1 MNDIKLKNMRTK
13 KLILFYGLMMII
25 ISCNKPDEK
34 CEGCD
39 PNPCNTTI
47 NENIIPLAVE
57 DYYGL
62 TNISSAIWLN
72 NNTIYCVNP
81 FQYREINDDFSVKR
95 DSIIEKF
102 QGKYFIESSPSEN
115 KILYVQTRFG
125 DLSEGALREYDIK
138 TGNITEILDSTYN
151 ISSAVYYRNDD
162 SIIYYTYGKPF
173 YNNPGY
179 FLYKRSN
186 GESTQILEYLAQLE
200 GPEAEMVNGFDIHP
214 TKNILLIPAVRRAK
228 SPLIIQYNI
237 DTHVM
242 DTLDID
248 FDFSF
253 NRICLWLRY
262 NKAGDK
268 VLYSCYPENAGTNTT
283 NDDSEIG
290 IIDLATLQKRI
301 LDVNTSESTC
311 RSVNVFPNWSPDEK
325 NIVYGSGRLT
335 FDGGKGLYHLYILK
349 NVN

>member
-1 MNDIKLKNMRTK
+1 M
-13 KLILFYGLMMII
+13 
-25 ISCNKPDEK
+25 SCNKPDEK

-47 NENIIPLAVE
+47 NKNIIPLAVE
-57 DYYGL
+57 DYYGR
-62 TNISSAIWLN
+62 TNISSAIWLSN
-72 NNTIYCVNP
+72 NIIYNP
-81 FQYREINDDFSVKR
+81 HPLQFRILDKELKVIN
-95 DSIIEKF
+95 DSIISFEE
-102 QGKYFIESSPSEN
+102 GAYFIETSPSEN
-115 KILYVQTRFG
+115 KILYVQTRYG
-125 DLSEGALREYDIK
+125 DVSEGALREYNIQ
-138 TGNITEILDSTYN
+138 TGNITEFFDSTYN

-179 FLYKRSN
+179 FLYNRST
-186 GESTQILEYLAQLE
+186 GESTKILEYLAQLE

-228 SPLIIQYNI
+228 SPLIIQYNMY
-237 DTHVM
+237 THVM

-262 NKAGDK
+262 NKVGDK
-268 VLYSCYPENAGTNTT
+268 VLYSCYPENAGTSTT

-290 IIDLATLQKRI
+290 IINLNTMEKTI
-301 LDVNTSESTC
+301 LNVNTSEGC

-325 NIVYGSGRLT
+325 HILYGSGRLN
-335 FDGGKGLYHLYILK
+335 FDGGREKYHLYILK

>member
-1 MNDIKLKNMRTK
+1 MRKKN
-13 KLILFYGLMMII
+13 LILVFGILSII
-25 ISCNKPDEK
+25 ISCCKQQEECLD
-34 CEGCD
+34 CD
-39 PNPCNTTI
+39 PNPCHTTI

-62 TNISSAIWLN
+62 TNISSAVWLN

-81 FQYREINDDFSVKR
+81 FQYRKINDEFSVIK

-102 QGKYFIESSPSEN
+102 QGKYFIETDPSEN

-125 DLSEGALREYDIK
+125 DVSEGALREYDIL
-138 TGNITEILDSTYN
+138 TGNITEFFDSTYN
-151 ISSAVYYRNDD
+151 ISSAVYFRNDD

-179 FLYKRSN
+179 FLYNRST
-186 GESTQILEYLAQLE
+186 GESTKILEYLAQLE
-200 GPEAEMVNGFDIHP
+200 LPEAEMVNGFDIHP

-228 SPLIIQYNI
+228 SPLIIQYNM

-262 NKAGDK
+262 NKTGDK
-268 VLYSCYPENAGTNTT
+268 VLYSCYPENAGTSTT

-290 IIDLATLQKRI
+290 IINLNTMEKTI
-301 LDVNTSESTC
+301 LDVNTSDGC

-325 NIVYGSGRLT
+325 HIVYGSGRLN
-335 FDGGKGLYHLYILK
+335 FDGGRGKYHLYILT